1 MNERSILKERV
12 RIAPEVREALAGGRA
27 VVALESTI
35 ISHGMPYPENVES
48 ARTCERIIRDEGAV
62 PATVAVIGG
71 IIRVGLGEEELEH
84 MGRGGSI
91 RKVSRRDLPMTL
103 AKGLDGATTVAT
115 TMIGASLA
123 GVRVFATGGIGGA
136 HRGAPQTFDV
146 SADLTELAS
155 TPVAVVCAGAK
166 SILDIGLTLEVL
178 ETYGVPVVGY
188 RTDAFPAFYVR
199 NSGFRVDERADDLRE
214 IARALR
220 LKWSLG
226 LEGGMVVANPIP
238 EEDEMDPVLIA
249 RSIDEAVEA
258 ATARGVRG
266 KEITPFILAY
276 LHKATGGS
284 SLHANKQLVYN
295 NARVAAQLAV
305 AYAEEAGE

>member
-1 MNERSILKERV
+1 MEKSRIVQERV
-12 RIAPEVREALAGGRA
+12 CAASEVREALDAGRA

-48 ARTCERIIRDEGAV
+48 ARTCERIIREEGAV

-71 IIRVGLGEEELEH
+71 IIRVGLSEEDLEH
-84 MGRGGSI
+84 MGRGSSI

-103 AKGLDGATTVAT
+103 AKELDGATTVAT

-136 HRGAPQTFDV
+136 HRGASQTFDV
-146 SADLTELAS
+146 SADLTELAR

-199 NSGFRVDERADDLRE
+199 ESGFRVDERADDLRE
-214 IARALR
+214 IAIALR

-238 EEDEMDPVLIA
+238 EEDEMDPALIA
-249 RSIDEAVEA
+249 RSIDEAVKA
-258 ATARGVRG
+258 AEVRGIRG

-284 SLHANKQLVYN
+284 SLHANKQLVYH